1 MIFEGHSW
9 SQRERPAKVRVSGG
23 AFRGEPSWRVAPPIV
38 YSIDL
43 MADQALLSPDD
54 VLTTDDF
61 TIQLLPGLLSVAH
74 ISPEQLQGC
83 SWPLLKSMFY
93 EDTAE
98 EEATSG
104 FFSLTQD
111 EVEVTII
118 MDERCRRYFDEASS
132 VANVEYAP
140 ARWCAFELHL
150 GSLAWEVPGLV
161 CFLATLMAEAHISIL
176 NLSSHDRDFLLVQQ
190 SDINSAKRVI
200 QQRLPRVSSGLKEAI
215 TEKAIVR
222 RSGAFNSF
230 SAGTA
235 SEREEILAML
245 ESEERE
251 RLSAERAAAAAPPAA
266 RGAVATGDGMPT
278 NGHGHAPAAAAAAAA
293 AAPGTAAPAG
303 GEAPAAAPAG
313 ALAATSA
320 DALTGAPASASTA
333 GDASGAGGASPSDG
347 APGGSSLLGG
357 SSPGSGG
364 MPRIK
369 SSSRELLDR
378 GEGLFVRVLPT
389 SLAVVRLQQ
398 AMLVPSVHALIT
410 RLLFTRSS
418 GPRSFWSYTQTDGE
432 ISLIIDEVSLPS
444 FPEEALVGSSSRWRP
459 LRLCGR
465 SFAFDE
471 TGVVSAM

>member
-1 MIFEGHSW
+1 
-9 SQRERPAKVRVSGG
+9 
-23 AFRGEPSWRVAPPIV
+23 
-38 YSIDL
+38 
-43 MADQALLSPDD
+43 MAAEHELLSPDD

-61 TIQLLPGLLSVAH
+61 TIQLLPGLLSVAK
-74 ISPEQLQGC
+74 IRPEHLQGC

-93 EDTAE
+93 EDMTE
-98 EEATSG
+98 EDTTTS

-111 EVEVTII
+111 EVEVTLV
-118 MDERCRRYFDEASS
+118 MDERCRKCFDEASS

-190 SDINSAKRVI
+190 ADAHSAKRVL

-222 RSGAFNSF
+222 RSGTFNSF
-230 SAGTA
+230 SAGSA

-251 RLSAERAAAAAPPAA
+251 RLSAERAAVAPAVKP
-266 RGAVATGDGMPT
+266 AVATGDAMPP
-278 NGHGHAPAAAAAAAA
+278 NGHAPAETATPAGSAAGAGSAAPGAAAGGAGAGAAAAGGKGPGGERAANA
-293 AAPGTAAPAG
+293 SAGVSAGSPA
-303 GEAPAAAPAG
+303 GEAPADVLGAG
-313 ALAATSA
+313 
-320 DALTGAPASASTA
+320 SAS
-333 GDASGAGGASPSDG
+333 SPSS
-347 APGGSSLLGG
+347 AAHSTSSAQ
-357 SSPGSGG
+357 SGG
-364 MPRIK
+364 MPRMK
-369 SSSRELLDR
+369 SSSRELLHH

-389 SLAVVRLQQ
+389 SLAVVRLHR
-398 AMLVPSVHALIT
+398 AMLVPSVHALLT
-410 RLLFTRSS
+410 RLLFTRSC
-418 GPRSFWSYTQTDGE
+418 GPRAFWSYTQTDGE
-432 ISLIIDEVSLPS
+432 ISLIIDEPSLPS